1 MTSGKKRESLYV
13 SVSVLLVS
21 HLCKATFVGIMR
33 WGVGGFRVQAKGGIR
48 EGNSKY
54 RQWLLG
60 AALDHFVSI
69 PFIPAGS

>member
-1 MTSGKKRESLYV
+1 MG
-13 SVSVLLVS
+13 
-21 HLCKATFVGIMR
+21 G
-33 WGVGGFRVQAKGGIR
+33 GGGFRVQAKGGIR